1 MPYAVDAVN
10 ADLAPGRAAAATT
23 PDALRGTPPTRRDA
37 LSALAV
43 AAVVTVMAWWWRSP
57 MVPTDPYHY
66 VAQTL
71 EFPSD
76 NWVALG
82 LSRYGIFLANIPP
95 ALLFKDA
102 QATYYFW
109 PLLSTALLAAMVY
122 LLARRFWGVT
132 AGLVAVTVLFSN
144 SLVLYNLTRFYPD
157 VMAIA
162 LVYAAAFC
170 ALMARDRGF
179 SGRSG
184 LLWLL
189 LTGFFLGWSFEVRET
204 AMLSWPIVMLLLWKR
219 GALLRAFG
227 IAAITVGL
235 WLALDVGISWFV
247 YGDPLLKVHVL
258 LGENPAGAG
267 YAPPI
272 RPDAASE
279 PEQYSR
285 WHWFLTIPRT
295 ALETRPDGVWVVLS
309 GIVAALAVVV
319 RNRPLRVFSAGFIA
333 VYALNLLAGG
343 VLLPQ
348 RPFGD
353 LSNSRYWIQYF
364 PAIALVLGGLTA
376 LAIRWLVARRAATGA
391 GWGRWAVTLAVAGAV
406 CAVPVWHAQ
415 QFLTNTEAFAP
426 NGGDA
431 LEELRDFA
439 AGSGFTAGTLW
450 TDSRTLRLVPTVQ
463 RPVFGGNELWTAEGR
478 LLTEDSVP
486 QPGDAVLFYSAHDPD
501 VCVHCNMNIQRWLT
515 SHPQVPANWDLLF
528 ATQDK
533 NIELYRV
540 R

>member
-267 YAPPI
+267 YAPPV

-376 LAIRWLVARRAATGA
+376 SGHPLAGRQAGRHGCGVGAMGRDAGRGGRCLCGSGVARPAVPHEHRGLRAQRWRCPGGA
-391 GWGRWAVTLAVAGAV
+391 ARLRGRLGLHGRHPVDGLPNTAAGADRPTAGLRRQG
-406 CAVPVWHAQ
+406 AVDRRGTPAHRGLGA
-415 QFLTNTEAFAP
+415 
-426 NGGDA
+426 
-431 LEELRDFA
+431 A
-439 AGSGFTAGTLW
+439 AG
-450 TDSRTLRLVPTVQ
+450 
-463 RPVFGGNELWTAEGR
+463 
-478 LLTEDSVP
+478 
-486 QPGDAVLFYSAHDPD
+486 
-501 VCVHCNMNIQRWLT
+501 
-515 SHPQVPANWDLLF
+515 
-528 ATQDK
+528 
-533 NIELYRV
+533 
-540 R
+540 